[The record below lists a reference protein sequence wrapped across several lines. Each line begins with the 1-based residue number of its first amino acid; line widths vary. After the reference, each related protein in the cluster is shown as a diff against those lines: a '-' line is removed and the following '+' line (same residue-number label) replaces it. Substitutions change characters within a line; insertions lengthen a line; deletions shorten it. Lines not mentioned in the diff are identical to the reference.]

1 MSIKVM
7 LRNVRL
13 SYEHIF
19 TPTAFEEGQPA
30 KFSATFIIPKDH
42 PDLPALKRAMFDAGK
57 GGFDAFSESKG
68 WPKGYTC
75 SLKDADKDTDSNG
88 ELLADKNP
96 AYKGC
101 YILEANSTK
110 RPLVIGRRKEAITE
124 EDGVIYSGCYV
135 NASLA
140 ASDYTFG
147 KVKKG
152 VKCYLNGV
160 QFVKDGERFGADAS
174 ADFDELDG
182 GEVKAENDDS
192 WMDVGDDD
200 IPF

>member
-1 MSIKVM
+1 MSKKVM

-19 TPTAFEEGQPA
+19 TPSAFDESQEA
-30 KFSATFIIPKDH
+30 KYSATLIISKDH
-42 PDLPALKRAMFDAGK
+42 PDLPALKRAMFEAGQETFPADFK
-57 GGFDAFSESKG
+57 ANG

-75 SLKDADKDTDSNG
+75 SLKDADKDTDGSG
-88 ELLADKNP
+88 TLLAEKSE

-101 YILEANSTK
+101 YILEANSTR
-110 RPLVIGRRKEAITE
+110 RPLVIGRKKEAIVE
-124 EDGVIYSGCYV
+124 EDGIIYSGCYV
-135 NASLA
+135 NVSLA
-140 ASDYTFG
+140 AAGYTYA

-174 ADFDELDG
+174 ADFDALD
-182 GEVKAENDDS
+182 
-192 WMDVGDDD
+192 GDDD
-200 IPF
+200 DFMG

>member
-1 MSIKVM
+1 M

-19 TPTAFEEGQPA
+19 TPSAFDDSQEP
-30 KFSATFIIPKDH
+30 KYSATFIIPKDH
-42 PDLPALKRAMFDAGK
+42 ADLPALKRAMLEAGQEDFPSDFV
-57 GGFDAFSESKG
+57 GAA

-75 SLKDADKDTDSNG
+75 SLKDADKDTDNNG
-88 ELLADKNP
+88 ELLADKQP

-101 YILEANSTK
+101 YIIEANSTR

-124 EDGVIYSGCYV
+124 DDGIIYSGCYV

-140 ASDYTFG
+140 AAGYTFG

-160 QFVKDGERFGADAS
+160 QFVKDGERFGSDAS
-174 ADFDELDG
+174 ADFDALD
-182 GEVKAENDDS
+182 
-192 WMDVGDDD
+192 GDDD
-200 IPF
+200 DFMG

>member
-1 MSIKVM
+1 MSKKIM

-19 TPTAFEEGQPA
+19 TPTKFQEGQVA
-30 KFSATFIIPKDH
+30 KYSATFIIPKDH
-42 PDLPALKRAMFDAGK
+42 PDLPAVKRAYFEAGK
-57 GGFDAFSESKG
+57 EAFASDFVGSAWPRGF
-68 WPKGYTC
+68 TC
-75 SLKDADKDTDSNG
+75 SLKDADVETNSLG
-88 ELLADKNP
+88 EVLADKNP

-101 YILEANSTK
+101 Y
-110 RPLVIGRRKEAITE
+110 
-124 EDGVIYSGCYV
+124 V

-140 ASDYTFG
+140 AAGYTYG

-174 ADFDELDG
+174 DDFDALDG
-182 GEVKAENDDS
+182 DVDDF
-192 WMDVGDDD
+192 MA
-200 IPF
+200 

>member
-1 MSIKVM
+1 MSKKVM

-19 TPTAFEEGQPA
+19 TPSAFDDSQDA
-30 KFSATFIIPKDH
+30 KYSATFIIPKDH
-42 PDLPALKRAMFDAGK
+42 ADLPALKRAMFEAGQETFPSDFA
-57 GGFDAFSESKG
+57 GTG

-88 ELLADKNP
+88 ELLADKNE

-101 YILEANSTK
+101 YILEANSVR
-110 RPLVIGRRKEAITE
+110 RPLVVGRRKEAITE
-124 EDGVIYSGCYV
+124 EDGIIYSGCYV
-135 NASLA
+135 NASLGA
-140 ASDYTFG
+140 AGYTFG

-160 QFVKDGERFGADAS
+160 QFVKDGERFGANAS
-174 ADFDELDG
+174 DDFDALD
-182 GEVKAENDDS
+182 
-192 WMDVGDDD
+192 GDDD
-200 IPF
+200 ADDFMA